1 MYTISN
7 KEYNP
12 YGTHPNFKLD
22 IRIFSNISI
31 IDKETLEIFER
42 HNECFRGFIVNLVNS
57 GNINWGNIELIEPY
71 LEISPFNIGRM
82 LVLNKN
88 CIELNSKNIPQ
99 EILEEITN
107 GVIYQTG
114 QNNEPSK
121 VWSSLSQYNVELNKL
136 NKINKC
142 INRITPSSKMDI
154 VLSAI

>member
-42 HNECFRGFIVNLVNS
+42 RNNCFGGFIANLINS

-88 CIELNSKNIPQ
+88 CIELNRKNIPQ
-99 EILEEITN
+99 ETLEEITN
-107 GVIYQTG
+107 GIIYQTG